1 MEPGENDNVYA
12 VYIIFTKNIIS
23 ETEMVDKLLM
33 HVQENS
39 DLLYCRSCFDRENN
53 QLNRFICCLNKKF
66 YNHLVEN
73 CDFKR
78 DSDFNITKYKVNNNP
93 LSVGTTYGFFI
104 KCNDDE
110 KNKIIDI
117 FNKFESYGFIRSGT
131 YKINEPNPYPNGISR
146 GYIIVSFSK
155 QNDKYPRQYIRKL
168 KDLLNSSNIGGSNIN
183 IKWASNSV
191 LKDIFSS
198 ENKDKKP
205 VRQ

>member
-78 DSDFNITKYKVNNNP
+78 DSDFNITKYRNQKFLYKNIQFKINQQKHNYTERIEI
-93 LSVGTTYGFFI
+93 LYKEDFI
-104 KCNDDE
+104 RLCKKENLKLIECFGDYDL
-110 KNKIIDI
+110 
-117 FNKFESYGFIRSGT
+117 NKF
-131 YKINEPNPYPNGISR
+131 
-146 GYIIVSFSK
+146 
-155 QNDKYPRQYIRKL
+155 
-168 KDLLNSSNIGGSNIN
+168 
-183 IKWASNSV
+183 
-191 LKDIFSS
+191 S
-198 ENKDKKP
+198 ENSKRLILFFKKGLN
-205 VRQ
+205 